1 MCSSQ
6 HSPPVQRQAEHRQ
19 KCLEFKKSFIF
30 LNDRKE
36 GRVQKWCW
44 MLSPEAVASE
54 GSVRV
59 EHGSSQCWLGS
70 VARANSEVQ
79 QQEVWDSSVSSR
91 SEGSQLWHASGE
103 SIPVYF
109 PSLVEAPFNS
119 LYFSQR
125 GRGAMVIIL
134 HQPCFILLLHPVA
147 ICSPVVY
154 NSSAEMALS
163 IQHHSSVWSLSMYSG
178 GLPSQNV

>member
-1 MCSSQ
+1 M
-6 HSPPVQRQAEHRQ
+6 QRQAEHRQ

-91 SEGSQLWHASGE
+91 SEGSQLWHASGAQ
-103 SIPVYF
+103 STF
-109 PSLVEAPFNS
+109 
-119 LYFSQR
+119 
-125 GRGAMVIIL
+125 
-134 HQPCFILLLHPVA
+134 LLRSRRPL
-147 ICSPVVY
+147 I
-154 NSSAEMALS
+154 LS
-163 IQHHSSVWSLSMYSG
+163 IFLREEEEPW
-178 GLPSQNV
+178 